1 MNRYWDWGFFFEIMP
16 RILQGAVNTI
26 MAALGGYAL
35 AVIGGL
41 LVALLLFA
49 LKPSAQIVESSAT
62 LRMKRILTFI
72 IKEIIEFIRS
82 TPLLIQ
88 VFFIFYVGPQFGITL
103 SPWAA
108 GLIAISLHYT
118 AYLSEVFRGGLEA
131 VPKGQW
137 EASIS
142 LSLSPMHTFF
152 RIITPQAIIP
162 SIGGLG
168 NYLIGI
174 FKDTPMLSAIALAEM
189 MFMANAIGGEHY
201 RYTEPY
207 TMVGLIFLIISLP
220 MAGFIR
226 AFERFVRRRMGLA

>member
-1 MNRYWDWGFFFEIMP
+1 MNKYWDWGFFFEILP
-16 RILQGAVNTI
+16 RILEGAVRTVI
-26 MAALGGYAL
+26 AALGGYAL
-35 AVIGGL
+35 AVVGGL

-49 LKPSAQIVESSAT
+49 LKPSTQVVESET
-62 LRMKRILTFI
+62 TVRVKRFLTFVV
-72 IKEIIEFIRS
+72 KEIVEFIRS

-103 SPWAA
+103 SPWTA
-108 GLIAISLHYT
+108 GLLAISLHYT

-174 FKDTPMLSAIALAEM
+174 FKDTPMLSAIAVMEM

-207 TMVGLIFLIISLP
+207 TLVGAIFLIVSLP

-226 AFERFVRRRMGLA
+226 AFERFVRRKMGLA

>member
-1 MNRYWDWGFFFEIMP
+1 MNQYWDWGFFFEILP
-16 RILQGAVNTI
+16 RILQGAVRTV

-35 AVIGGL
+35 ALIGGL
-41 LVALLLFA
+41 LVALILFS
-49 LKPSAQIVESSAT
+49 LKPSTQVVESDAT
-62 LRMKRILTFI
+62 VRIKGLLTFVV
-72 IKEIIEFIRS
+72 KEIIEFIRS

-103 SPWAA
+103 SPWTA
-108 GLIAISLHYT
+108 GLMAISLHYT

-174 FKDTPMLSAIALAEM
+174 FKDTPMLSAIAVMEM

-207 TMVGLIFLIISLP
+207 TLVGAIFLIISLP
-220 MAGFIR
+220 MAGLIR
-226 AFERFVRRRMGLA
+226 VFERFVRRKMGLA

>member
-1 MNRYWDWGFFFEIMP
+1 MNQYWDWGFFFEIMP
-16 RILQGAVNTI
+16 RILQGAVRTV
-26 MAALGGYAL
+26 MAALGGYSLAL
-35 AVIGGL
+35 VGGL

-49 LKPSAQIVESSAT
+49 LKPSTQVVESPGT
-62 LRMKRILTFI
+62 LRIKRTLSFVVR
-72 IKEIIEFIRS
+72 EIIEFIRS

-103 SPWAA
+103 SPWTA
-108 GLIAISLHYT
+108 GLMALSLHYT

-174 FKDTPMLSAIALAEM
+174 FKDTPMLSAIAVAEM

-207 TMVGLIFLIISLP
+207 TLVGIIFLVISLP
-220 MAGFIR
+220 LAALIR
-226 AFERFVRRRMGLA
+226 VCERFVRRKMGLA

>member
-1 MNRYWDWGFFFEIMP
+1 MNRYWDWGFVLEILP
-16 RILQGAVNTI
+16 RIAQGAVNTI
-26 MAALGGYAL
+26 MAAVGGYVL

-41 LVALLLFA
+41 AVALLLFA
-49 LKPSAQIVESSAT
+49 LKPSTQVVESAT
-62 LRMKRILTFI
+62 RLRLKRLATFT
-72 IKEIIEFIRS
+72 IKEIIEFVRS

-103 SPWAA
+103 SPWVA
-108 GLIAISLHYT
+108 GLMAISLHYS

-174 FKDTPMLSAIALAEM
+174 FKDTPMLSVIGVAEM

-207 TMVGLIFLIISLP
+207 TMVGVIFLIISLP
-220 MAGFIR
+220 MAGLIR
-226 AFERFVRRRMGLA
+226 AFERFVRRKMGLA